1 MSQLLTVSS
10 VDSFILPTIYFMNYR
25 LLYNIYIYY
34 IVNVKYIY
42 FSTLKPAPKKLSTE
56 ETEEFAVRVATT
68 SLAFNRYLIM
78 IFLVAWPWRRI

>member
-42 FSTLKPAPKKLSTE
+42 FSTLKPAPKNCQLKKLKN
-56 ETEEFAVRVATT
+56 
-68 SLAFNRYLIM
+68 SLCGWQPPALHLTAI
-78 IFLVAWPWRRI
+78 

>member
-1 MSQLLTVSS
+1 MSPASKSPKKTRKKAH
-10 VDSFILPTIYFMNYR
+10 SFDES

-68 SLAFNRYLIM
+68 SLAFN
-78 IFLVAWPWRRI
+78 